1 MFVIVRYR
9 LTVTTTM
16 STKGQVVIPAEVRER
31 QNLRPGDQLVIEE
44 RKDEVVLKKARRQ
57 RKKSLL
63 QWMLDC
69 PVSDFRIERLKEPAK
84 DIKL

>member
-1 MFVIVRYR
+1 M
-9 LTVTTTM
+9 TTTM
-16 STKGQVVIPAEVRER
+16 SSKGQVVIPAEVRER

-44 RKDEVVLKKARRQ
+44 RKDEVILKKARRQ

-69 PVSDFRIERLKEPAK
+69 PAPDFRIERIKEPAK